1 MRKLGNESGQT
12 LVFVAL
18 GISLM
23 LGFAALATDI
33 GIMLREQNLAQH
45 AADSAAIAGATRLH
59 YASSVVTAAALYDAS
74 LNGFTNG
81 TNGVTVTVIDSPSA
95 SDSGNAAFTGPNFVK
110 VTISEDTPGF
120 FMRAFN
126 RTSMAVSASAVA
138 TNSARSTVCFYILD
152 PVDPYSMQLQGS
164 FYVNAP
170 SCSFQINSS
179 SGDALHFN
187 GTNGHLTAQA
197 VDVVGGASG
206 QTGDSTP
213 TPTLGVTPLDDP
225 LAWEAPPSGYT
236 CSGTAGTTYTIA
248 GASATNQL
256 TIGPTDGGTVCYNG
270 NVTLSNVILNPGTYV
285 FPNGNVSLGGKV
297 DGNGV
302 TLFLGQGD
310 LSATTNSVLNLTA
323 PGSGDYSGLLIF
335 NDSPLAS
342 PLHLVNLEPGN
353 ATGYLE
359 GIIYA
364 PFSQLYIHDS
374 GGDTSGGNT
383 LTFNVDFVVY
393 QFSDQT
399 GVLTITPYNPT
410 VASFSFPL
418 TSVTLVE

>member
-1 MRKLGNESGQT
+1 MRKLRNESGQT
-12 LVFVAL
+12 LVFVAV
-18 GISLM
+18 GISVL
-23 LGFAALATDI
+23 LGFAAFATDI
-33 GIMLREQNLAQH
+33 GIMLHEQNLAQH

-59 YASSVVTAAALYDAS
+59 YPSSVVTTAALNDAAQ
-74 LNGFTNG
+74 NGFTNG
-81 TNGVTVTVIDSPSA
+81 VNGVTVTVIDSPSA
-95 SDSGNAAFTGPNFVK
+95 SDTGNAAFTGPNFVK
-110 VTISEDTPGF
+110 VTISKDTPGF
-120 FMRAFN
+120 FMKAFN
-126 RTSMAVSASAVA
+126 RTSMTVSASAVA
-138 TNSARSTVCFYILD
+138 TNAARSTTCFYILD
-152 PVDPYSMQLQGS
+152 PSDPYSMQLQGS

-187 GTNGHLTAQA
+187 GTNGHLTAQT
-197 VDVVGGASG
+197 VNVVGGASG

-213 TPTLGVTPLDDP
+213 APTLGVAPLADP

-248 GASATNQL
+248 GTSTNQL

-270 NVTLSNVILNPGTYV
+270 NVTLSNVVLSPGTYV
-285 FPNGNVSLGGKV
+285 FPNGNVSLAGKV
-297 DGNGV
+297 NGTGV
-302 TLFLGQGD
+302 TLFLGQGN

-342 PLHLVNLEPGN
+342 TPHQVNLEPGN
-353 ATGYLE
+353 ATGYLQ

-364 PFSQLYIHDS
+364 PYSQLYIHDS

-399 GVLTITPYNPT
+399 GVLTITPYTPT
-410 VASFSFPL
+410 DASLSFPL

>member
-23 LGFAALATDI
+23 LGFAAFATDI

-59 YASSVVTAAALYDAS
+59 YSSSVVTTAALYDAAQ
-74 LNGFTNG
+74 NGFTNG
-81 TNGVTVTVIDSPSA
+81 VNGVTVTVIDSPSA
-95 SDSGNAAFTGPNFVK
+95 SDTGNAAFTGPNFVK
-110 VTISEDTPGF
+110 VTISKDTPGF
-120 FMRAFN
+120 FMKVFN
-126 RTSMAVSASAVA
+126 RTSMTVSASAVA
-138 TNSARSTVCFYILD
+138 TNAARSTTCFYILD
-152 PVDPYSMQLQGS
+152 PSDPYSMQLQGS

-213 TPTLGVTPLDDP
+213 APTLGVEPLADP
-225 LAWEAPPSGYT
+225 LSWEAPPSGYS

-248 GASATNQL
+248 GTSTNQL
-256 TIGPTDGGTVCYNG
+256 AIGPTDGGTVCYNG

-285 FPNGNVSLGGKV
+285 FPNGNVSLAGNV
-297 DGNGV
+297 NGNGV
-302 TLFLGQGD
+302 TLFLGQGN

-323 PGSGDYSGLLIF
+323 PGSGNYSGLLIF

-342 PLHLVNLEPGN
+342 TPYQVNLEPGN
-353 ATGYLE
+353 ATGYLQ

-364 PFSQLYIHDS
+364 PYSQLYIHDS

-410 VASFSFPL
+410 DASLSFPL